1 MIKKL
6 VLMFFVIVIASCSNN
21 SVVTNPVSGEKP
33 KPGLFSK
40 DASKGISLDSI
51 LNLQKEVETKLQ
63 TLGSRSHNAQ
73 LILNH
78 LYQRPIIDAQK
89 VKDLTG
95 LSSPSVYKLIEELE
109 KLEILTEITGGKRG
123 KIYLFREY
131 TKLFK

>member
-1 MIKKL
+1 MLYYDNLTRVREKNDLSQWLNFFL
-6 VLMFFVIVIASCSNN
+6 VGVIETAKN
-21 SVVTNPVSGEKP
+21 
-33 KPGLFSK
+33 
-40 DASKGISLDSI
+40 GINTFDSI
-51 LNLQKEVETKLQ
+51 LKLQKEVEIKLQ

-89 VKDLTG
+89 VKDLTS